1 MLSEFNL
8 VTLLSSEFPVIISP
22 IVIPLPKN
30 PFVGFDG
37 SSVTDIWLPSLE
49 NSIIFALSLLE

>member
-37 SSVTDIWLPSLE
+37 SSVTDI
-49 NSIIFALSLLE
+49 